1 MPFSLGITNFWSG
14 SIVNNQERL
23 KLKLELKQLRLE
35 FDEIPVSSG
44 LNDKIPTADLEAL
57 RKELNKLLE
66 KDGIVVCDHEIDEFM
81 SPIFLREKLMG

>member
-66 KDGIVVCDHEIDEFM
+66 KDGIVACDHEIDEFM